1 MKRIRILIVLAAAV
15 SAIAFSQSALHAA
28 GILPYQD
35 SAAIQ
40 FGKRIY
46 DEQCASCH
54 GENLEGQPNWKVA
67 NSDGRMPAPPH
78 DATGHSWHHAD
89 TQLFLITKHGT
100 EALVGGTYKS
110 DMKGFGDVLSDAQIL
125 AVLAY
130 IKSTWPKRVA
140 DRHTEISEAAA
151 GN

>member
-1 MKRIRILIVLAAAV
+1 MKYPVIPIAFLAAITVAYL
-15 SAIAFSQSALHAA
+15 SQSALFAA

-35 SAAIQ
+35 AAAISA
-40 FGKRIY
+40 GKQIY
-46 DEQCASCH
+46 GEQCASCH
-54 GENLEGQPNWKVA
+54 GDNLEGQPNWKVA
-67 NSDGRMPAPPH
+67 GEDGRMPAPPH

-89 TQLFLITKHGT
+89 TQLFLITKFGT

-110 DMKGFGDVLSDAQIL
+110 DMKGFGGILSDKQIL
-125 AVLAY
+125 EVLAY

>member
-1 MKRIRILIVLAAAV
+1 MNRARVLIVLAVAI
-15 SAIAFSQSALHAA
+15 SAIAFSQSALLAT
-28 GILPYQD
+28 GILPYED

-40 FGKRIY
+40 AGKQIY

-54 GENLEGQPNWKVA
+54 GKNLEGQPNWKVA

-89 TQLFLITKHGT
+89 TQLFLITKYGT

-125 AVLAY
+125 AVLGY

-140 DRHTEISEAAA
+140 DRHTEISEAAV